1 MNAFFDQAPCWPMLH
16 GMRVVVVVGLCLF
29 ALALQSQGDDPTC
42 SAAGLARAG
51 FRHRDA
57 IRWLNSENA
66 IRAPYYI
73 AQAKRMYEKGVRQEK
88 GIDKSNNDPFIA
100 LYDAQNQ
107 VLAALDLG
115 ANNASVWLGASQA
128 TAMIASLSEN
138 AQENAGQALQ
148 MLAKASAMDVSKLD
162 EFLAWAK
169 KKVEGDEKRFR
180 KMKKQLGKTAA
191 AWKAAG
197 SIPEVQLD
205 DFLPLIKRRLSD
217 ESCEQGAA
225 MPPAVNSNSVEND
238 PNQQIKAAL
247 SSITVRPL
255 FPTLITSVNVI
266 QHFGS
271 SFAKKLADVAVAKYR
286 AFSAARK
293 KEGMLDPNDINDRFF
308 NSQSHWPELHRLK
321 EYKQLQDFLLAAL
334 IAHAEKTG
342 YPLSEKDKAGAHIS
356 MWAAVY
362 LEDGGRHGY
371 HVHQGSLSSC
381 VFYAKAPPG
390 KTPIM
395 FIDPRGAP
403 PIHDYEQH
411 LGERDF
417 EPMAPFHH
425 NYHFFAE
432 AGDLVCF
439 PSWLVHRVPS
449 HFEHEARVAFPAN
462 LQADKYWDTWYR
474 SSTLG

>member
-1 MNAFFDQAPCWPMLH
+1 MQIVIVN
-16 GMRVVVVVGLCLF
+16 LCLF
-29 ALALQSQGDDPTC
+29 TVALHAEGDETTC
-42 SAAGLARAG
+42 NAAGVARAG

-57 IRWLNSENA
+57 VKWLNAEN
-66 IRAPYYI
+66 ILRAPYYI
-73 AQAKRMYEKGVRQEK
+73 AQAKRMYEKGVRQDK
-88 GIDKSNNDPFIA
+88 GIDKSNSDPFIA

-115 ANNASVWLGASQA
+115 AKNASVWLGASQA

-138 AQENAGQALQ
+138 PSESAGHALQ
-148 MLAKASAMDVSKLD
+148 MLAKASAMDRSKLD

-169 KKVEGDEKRFR
+169 EKVGGEEKRLR

-197 SIPEVQLD
+197 SIPEAQLD
-205 DFLPLIKRRLSD
+205 GFLPLIDQRLAD
-217 ESCEQGAA
+217 ESCEQGST
-225 MPPAVNSNSVEND
+225 MPPALNSKSVEKD
-238 PNQQIKAAL
+238 PKQQINAAL
-247 SSITVRPL
+247 SSMTVRPL

-266 QHFGS
+266 QYFGS
-271 SFAKKLADVAVAKYR
+271 SFAKTLADVAVSKYR
-286 AFSAARK
+286 SFSAARK

-308 NSQSHWPELHRLK
+308 NAQSQWPELHRLK
-321 EYKQLQDFLLAAL
+321 EYRQLREFLLAAL

-342 YPLSEKDKAGAHIS
+342 YPLSKKAKEGAHIS

-432 AGDLVCF
+432 PGDLVCF

-449 HFEHEARVAFPAN
+449 HFENVERVAFPAN
-462 LQADKYWDTWYR
+462 LQADQYWDTWYR
-474 SSTLG
+474 SATLG